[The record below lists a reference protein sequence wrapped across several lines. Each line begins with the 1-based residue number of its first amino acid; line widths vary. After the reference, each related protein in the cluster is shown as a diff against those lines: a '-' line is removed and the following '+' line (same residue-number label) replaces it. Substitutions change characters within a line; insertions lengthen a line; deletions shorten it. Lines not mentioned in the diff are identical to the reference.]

1 MLWDRLSQLR
11 EFISVVFCVLFS
23 ISSLVWNGN
32 LVVKGVAS
40 TQRVSNAVSS
50 SIDSFGSLFK
60 SAYNKLESYES
71 VRKERDSYA
80 KLIEEYK
87 VLPQDINSLRAEN
100 EVLRK
105 ELGFTPKV
113 DYPYIKAEVLSIR
126 LNSIYRTIII
136 NKGKDAGIRPY
147 MPVIGRAIDE
157 TNGQVIQA
165 LVGKVIAVTG
175 GSSVVQPIINSNFTM
190 GVQIPKTNF
199 WATLSGNSGRGM
211 EAVLNYI
218 DNGIIIDPKLI
229 TGKQIGP
236 TLPTNETSFI
246 ESFGNLGRAVFSSS
260 GGGVFPAAIPVG
272 IIVEEGP
279 RSGSFK
285 TAYVKPYIR
294 FEELQFVTV
303 IRKTPDKWVEDWPE
317 EKSISIENPYFGE
330 LNFPGEI
337 LESKEVGNK
346 DKKPLPAPAPVN
358 PVTPTPLPKKI
369 EAKTVIPPNATVPKE
384 KKKLSTDTD
393 DSEEMLRKLEDPN

>member
-11 EFISVVFCVLFS
+11 EFLSVLFCILFS

-32 LVVKGVAS
+32 FVVKGVAS
-40 TQRVSNAVSS
+40 TQRVSNTISS
-50 SIDSFGSLFK
+50 SLDSFGSFFK
-60 SAYNKLESYES
+60 SIYNKLESYES
-71 VRKERDSYA
+71 IRKERDSYA

-87 VLPQDINSLRAEN
+87 VLPQDINALRAEN
-100 EVLRK
+100 DLLRK

-113 DYPYIKAEVLSIR
+113 EYPYIKAEVLSIR

-136 NKGKDAGIRPY
+136 NKGKDAGIKPY
-147 MPVIGRAIDE
+147 MPVIGRAIDDS
-157 TNGQVIQA
+157 NGQVIQA

-229 TGKQIGP
+229 AGSQAGP
-236 TLPTNETSFI
+236 NPPTTEVSFV
-246 ESFGNLGRAVFSSS
+246 ESFGNLGKAVFSSS
-260 GGGVFPAAIPVG
+260 GGGLFPAAIPVG
-272 IIVEEGP
+272 IITEEGP

-294 FEELQFVTV
+294 FEELQFVT
-303 IRKTPDKWVEDWPE
+303 IIKKTPEKWVEDWPE

-337 LESKEVGNK
+337 IEGKDTKE
-346 DKKPLPAPAPVN
+346 KKTFPAPTPQPPAKKVEAKSVN
-358 PVTPTPLPKKI
+358 PTNPL
-369 EAKTVIPPNATVPKE
+369 PKE
-384 KKKLSTDTD
+384 KKKIQVESD
-393 DSEEMLRKLEDPN
+393 DDEMVKKLEEPSP

>member
-11 EFISVVFCVLFS
+11 EFISVLFCVLFS
-23 ISSLVWNGN
+23 ISSLIWNGN

-60 SAYNKLESYES
+60 SVYNKLESYES

-87 VLPQDINSLRAEN
+87 VLPQDINALRAEN
-100 EVLRK
+100 DLLRK
-105 ELGFTPKV
+105 ELSFTPKIE
-113 DYPYIKAEVLSIR
+113 YPYIKAEVLSIR

-175 GSSVVQPIINSNFTM
+175 GSSVVQPVINSNFTM

-211 EAVLNYI
+211 EAILNYI

-246 ESFGNLGRAVFSSS
+246 ESFGNLGKVVFSSS
-260 GGGVFPAAIPVG
+260 GGGVFPAAIPIG

-294 FEELQFVTV
+294 FEELQFVSV
-303 IRKTPDKWVEDWPE
+303 IKKTPDKWVEDWPE

-337 LESKEVGNK
+337 LENKDAGNK
-346 DKKPLPAPAPVN
+346 DKKPLPAPQA
-358 PVTPTPLPKKI
+358 PLPKKI
-369 EAKTVIPPNATVPKE
+369 EAKSVTPIPNNPTAPKE

-393 DSEEMLRKLEDPN
+393 DSDEMLRKLEDPN

>member
-1 MLWDRLSQLR
+1 
-11 EFISVVFCVLFS
+11 
-23 ISSLVWNGN
+23 
-32 LVVKGVAS
+32 
-40 TQRVSNAVSS
+40 
-50 SIDSFGSLFK
+50 
-60 SAYNKLESYES
+60 
-71 VRKERDSYA
+71 
-80 KLIEEYK
+80 
-87 VLPQDINSLRAEN
+87 
-100 EVLRK
+100 
-105 ELGFTPKV
+105 
-113 DYPYIKAEVLSIR
+113 
-126 LNSIYRTIII
+126 
-136 NKGKDAGIRPY
+136 
-147 MPVIGRAIDE
+147 
-157 TNGQVIQA
+157 
-165 LVGKVIAVTG
+165 VIAVTG

-236 TLPTNETSFI
+236 SLPTNETSFI

-358 PVTPTPLPKKI
+358 PITPTPAPKKT
-369 EAKTVIPPNATVPKE
+369 EAKTVIPPNATAPKE
-384 KKKLSTDTD
+384 KKKLSTETD

>member
-1 MLWDRLSQLR
+1 MLWDRLSQLK
-11 EFISVVFCVLFS
+11 EFISVLFCVLFS

-50 SIDSFGSLFK
+50 SLDSFGSIFK
-60 SAYNKLESYES
+60 SVYNKLESYES
-71 VRKERDSYA
+71 VRRERDSYA
-80 KLIEEYK
+80 KLVEEYK
-87 VLPQDINSLRAEN
+87 VLPQDISTLRAEN
-100 EVLRK
+100 DLLRK
-105 ELGFTPKV
+105 ELGFSPKV
-113 DYPYIKAEVLSIR
+113 DYPYIKAEVLSVR

-165 LVGKVIAVTG
+165 LVGKVIAVTS
-175 GSSVVQPIINSNFTM
+175 GSSVVQPVINSNFTM

-199 WATLSGNSGRGM
+199 WATLSGNSGRSM

-229 TGKQIGP
+229 SSKQIGP
-236 TLPTNETSFI
+236 NLPSNETSFI
-246 ESFGNLGRAVFSSS
+246 ESFGNLGKVVFSSS
-260 GGGVFPAAIPVG
+260 GGGVFPANIPVG

-279 RSGSFK
+279 RSGAFK

-294 FEELQFVTV
+294 FEELQYVS
-303 IRKTPDKWVEDWPE
+303 IIKKIPDKWIEDWPE

-337 LESKEVGNK
+337 LENK
-346 DKKPLPAPAPVN
+346 DPAKEKKPVIIPN
-358 PVTPTPLPKKI
+358 PLPTPKKVS
-369 EAKTVIPPNATVPKE
+369 EKPNPIPTKE
-384 KKKLSTDTD
+384 KKKLPSTDSDETD
-393 DSEEMLRKLEDPN
+393 EMLRKLEETN

>member
-1 MLWDRLSQLR
+1 MLWDRLSQLK
-11 EFISVVFCVLFS
+11 EFLSVLFCILFS

-32 LVVKGVAS
+32 FVVKGVAS
-40 TQRVSNAVSS
+40 TQKISNAVSS
-50 SIDSFGSLFK
+50 SLDSFGNFFK

-71 VRKERDSYA
+71 IRKERDSYA

-87 VLPQDINSLRAEN
+87 ILPQDINALRAEN
-100 EVLRK
+100 DLLRK
-105 ELGFTPKV
+105 ELGFSPRV

-136 NKGKDAGIRPY
+136 NKGKDAGIKPY

-157 TNGQVIQA
+157 SNGQVIQA

-229 TGKQIGP
+229 AGSQIGP
-236 TLPTNETSFI
+236 NPPTSDASYI
-246 ESFGNLGRAVFSSS
+246 ESFGNLGKPVFSSS
-260 GGGVFPAAIPVG
+260 GGGLFPAAIPVG
-272 IIVEEGP
+272 IITEEGP

-285 TAYVKPYIR
+285 TAYIKPYIR

-303 IRKTPDKWVEDWPE
+303 IKKTPDKWVEDWPE

-337 LESKEVGNK
+337 IEGKDVK
-346 DKKPLPAPAPVN
+346 DKKTNPAPIQ
-358 PVTPTPLPKKI
+358 PTPKKI
-369 EAKTVIPPNATVPKE
+369 EAKTVNPNNPQPKE
-384 KKKLSTDTD
+384 KKKISSDSD
-393 DSEEMLRKLEDPN
+393 DDEMVKKLEESNP